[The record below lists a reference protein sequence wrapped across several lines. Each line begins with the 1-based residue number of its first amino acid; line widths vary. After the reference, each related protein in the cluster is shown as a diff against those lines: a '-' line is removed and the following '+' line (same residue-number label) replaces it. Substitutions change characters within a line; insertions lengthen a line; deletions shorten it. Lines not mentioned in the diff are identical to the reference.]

1 MIFLI
6 MVLMTLALL
15 HGYVGMRL
23 IPTLGFSG
31 GWQII
36 AWGLL
41 ILLTFLP
48 IAPILMRMNGIEN
61 KLTDRL
67 SWFGY
72 TSLGFFTLIFLLVIV
87 RDFGWSIWVSA
98 AKLIDWSK
106 DLLGFSSAHLTNFN
120 PARRQFVVTAMNL
133 GLLSLTSGLSAYGL
147 YQARREPTVLD
158 VDIPIKN
165 LPPELEG
172 LRIVQI
178 SDIHVGPT
186 IKRAFVQRV
195 VDQVQSLKP
204 DLIALTGDLVDGSVS
219 HLSNDVAPLADLQAP
234 FGKFFVTGNHE
245 YYSGVEHWLEQTD
258 RLGFTN
264 LLNEHRVL
272 DINGAKLTIAGV
284 TDLSA
289 RSIDQRPDSD
299 PVKALHQAPFDS
311 IKLLLA
317 HQPNSIYAAEE
328 LGVDLQLS
336 GHTHGGQFKP
346 FNLVVARAHSYLA
359 GLYNHKGTWVYVNR
373 GTGYWGPPLRLGIP
387 NEITV
392 LRLVKAMNN

>member
-31 GWQII
+31 GWQIL
-36 AWGLL
+36 AWSLL

-72 TSLGFFTLIFLLVIV
+72 TSLGFFTLIFLLVVV
-87 RDFGWSIWVSA
+87 RDLGWSIWASA
-98 AKLIDWSK
+98 AKLIGWSK
-106 DLLGFSSAHLTNFN
+106 DLLGHSSAHLTDFN

-147 YQARREPTVLD
+147 YQARRKPD
-158 VDIPIKN
+158 VIEVDVPITN
-165 LPPELEG
+165 LPDG
-172 LRIVQI
+172 LDGFKIVQI

-186 IKRAFVQRV
+186 IKRDFVQQV
-195 VDQVQSLKP
+195 TDQVNALKP
-204 DLIALTGDLVDGSVS
+204 DMVVLTGDLVDGSVS
-219 HLSNDVAPLADLQAP
+219 HLSNDVAPLVNIRAP

-284 TDLSA
+284 NDLSA
-289 RSIDQRPDSD
+289 RSIDQQPASD
-299 PVKALHQAPFDS
+299 PVKALHQAPIDS

-317 HQPNSIYAAEE
+317 HQPDSIYAVEE

-359 GLYNHKGTWVYVNR
+359 GLHNHKGTWVYVNS

-392 LRLVKAMNN
+392 IRLVMA

>member
-72 TSLGFFTLIFLLVIV
+72 TSLGFFTLIFLLVVV
-87 RDFGWSIWVSA
+87 RDLGWSIWVSGV
-98 AKLIDWSK
+98 KLIGWSK
-106 DLLGFSSAHLTNFN
+106 DMFGISSAQIMDFN
-120 PARRQFVVTAMNL
+120 PSRRQFVVTAMNL

-147 YQARREPTVLD
+147 YQARREPTVMD

-219 HLSNDVAPLADLQAP
+219 HLSNDVVPLADLQAR

-272 DINGAKLTIAGV
+272 DINGVKLTVAGV

-299 PVKALHQAPFDS
+299 PVKALHQAPLDS

-317 HQPNSIYAAEE
+317 HQPNSIYSAEE

-392 LRLVKAMNN
+392 IRLTRGKKS